1 MAGMQCFKVA
11 PLKAIDT
18 RYQIIR
24 HAPTFVAQKEH
35 ASYYN
40 KNKRSSY
47 SKTTPKLDAA
57 EISVQGLN
65 AFKQHEQSG
74 PPAEESGTNLTY
86 ISKLIANYE
95 K

>member
-18 RYQIIR
+18 RYQITR
-24 HAPTFVAQKEH
+24 HAPTVVAQIEL
-35 ASYYN
+35 ASHYN

-47 SKTTPKLDAA
+47 SKTTPKFDVA
-57 EISVQGLN
+57 EISIQGLN

-74 PPAEESGTNLTY
+74 PPAESSTNLTY
-86 ISKLIANYE
+86 ISRLIANYE